1 MKTLKTIAM
10 GAILALVVAGCNKNE
25 PEQPGTQEKPVPSI
39 TSITPDSGLEGD
51 PVIIKGA
58 NFSEEASENIVKF
71 GEAEAKVLKAAEKQL
86 TVYAPAGVP
95 GKVKVTV
102 TADGQTSEPVEFT
115 YNEPVKPAK
124 VTGMTPSETAA
135 GEQVTITGEN
145 FGTDASAVAVAFGNA
160 AAEIVSVEDTK
171 IVVVVPEGSGEVA
184 VTVTIGDAQPV
195 AAGLFTYKFL
205 REVTVTGLS
214 QLMVTAGDELEI
226 LCSGF
231 SEELSENNVT
241 VGETELE
248 IVALTETGIKVRVPE
263 MTLGDKTAV
272 IATKAAAPVETPA
285 FAYYSLP
292 SSFEVSTIIGTGT
305 AKNEEGV
312 GTAASLQLPEYVGFG
327 PDGYLWITTRG
338 GSKEN
343 SAHSIMRANPA
354 TWELSTVIPAATVG
368 QEVYYWG
375 GDFNSKGEFH
385 VCAKGKNYIGKV
397 VKDGDSYAH
406 STYSITNATL
416 KSCMNLIFDDNDHM
430 YIADRD
436 NKRIVMAYN
445 GEFEKSFELKVQ
457 PYTIAWD
464 AKKENIIVGTN
475 GAWALYRLCLADG
488 SVTKICGNGTKPTS
502 DNYSDGADAPLTA
515 AIGNVSGIV
524 VDANGYVWFND
535 VLCHTFR
542 VLVPGP
548 AGDYTKGFV
557 KTLAGTPL
565 KAADVDG
572 DSSTAQ
578 IRTPGMLAADASGN
592 FYFSEDK
599 GNRIRKI
606 TPVK

>member
-25 PEQPGTQEKPVPSI
+25 PEQPGTPEKPVPSI
-39 TSITPDSGLEGD
+39 TSLTPDSGLEGD

-58 NFSEEASENIVKF
+58 DFSAEAEENIVKF
-71 GEAEAKVLKAAEKQL
+71 GEAEAKVLKAAKKQL
-86 TVYAPAGVP
+86 TVYVPAGEP
-95 GKVKVTV
+95 GKVSVTV
-102 TADGQTSEPVEFT
+102 TIDGQTSDPVDFT

-124 VTGMTPSETAA
+124 VTAMTPSETAA

-145 FGTDASAVAVAFGNA
+145 FGTDASAVSVAFGNA

-184 VTVTIGDAQPV
+184 VTVTVGEAQPV

-214 QLMVTAGDELEI
+214 QLTVTAGDELEI
-226 LCSGF
+226 LCTGF
-231 SEELSENNVT
+231 SEEVSENKVT

-248 IVALTETGIKVRVPE
+248 IVALTETGIKVRIPE

-272 IATKAAAPVETPA
+272 ITTKAAAPVETPA

-292 SSFEVSTIIGTGT
+292 ASFEVSTIIGTGT

-312 GTAASLQLPEYVGFG
+312 GTSASLQLPEYVGFG

-338 GSKEN
+338 GTN
-343 SAHSIMRANPA
+343 THTILRANPVDWA
-354 TWELSTVIPAATVG
+354 VSIAVPAATVG
-368 QEVYYWG
+368 SGVYYWG

-385 VCAKGKNYIGKV
+385 VCAKGKNNIGKI
-397 VKDGDSYAH
+397 VKEGDSYVH
-406 STYSITNATL
+406 STYTIANATL
-416 KSCMNLIFDDNDHM
+416 KSCMNLLFDANDHM

-445 GEFEKSFELKVQ
+445 GEYEKAYDLGVQ
-457 PYTIAWD
+457 PATIAWD
-464 AKKENIIVGTN
+464 AKKENIFIGTN
-475 GAWALYRLCLADG
+475 GAWCMYKLRLADG
-488 SVTKICGNGTKPTS
+488 SITKICGSVKPT
-502 DNYSDGADAPLTA
+502 DKNMYTDGTEPLA
-515 AIGNVSGIV
+515 ATVGNVTGIV
-524 VDANGYVWFND
+524 ADENGYVWFND
-535 VLCHTFR
+535 FTCHTFR

-557 KTLAGTPL
+557 KTVAGNAF
-565 KAADVDG
+565 AAGKTDG
-572 DSSTAQ
+572 DGSTAKFKQ
-578 IRTPGMLAADASGN
+578 PGMLTRDAAGS
-592 FYFSEDK
+592 FYVAD
-599 GNRIRKI
+599 GQNNVIRKI

>member
-1 MKTLKTIAM
+1 MKTFKTIAM

-25 PEQPGTQEKPVPSI
+25 PEQPGPQEKPVPSI
-39 TSITPDSGLEGD
+39 TSLTPDSGLEGD

-58 NFSEEASENIVKF
+58 NFAVETADNIVKF
-71 GEAEAKVLKAAEKQL
+71 GEAEAQVLKATEKQL
-86 TVYAPAGVP
+86 TVYAPAGEP
-95 GKVKVTV
+95 GKVSVTV
-102 TADGQTSEPVEFT
+102 TVDGQTSEPAEFT

-124 VTGMTPSETAA
+124 VTSMTPSETAA
-135 GEQVTITGEN
+135 GEQVTIEGEN
-145 FGTDASAVAVAFGNA
+145 FGTDASVVAVAFGNA
-160 AAEIVSVEDTK
+160 AAEIVSVEDTR

-184 VTVTIGDAQPV
+184 VTVTVGDAQPV

-231 SEELSENNVT
+231 SEEVSENKVT

-248 IVALTETGIKVRVPE
+248 IVALTETGIKVRIPE

-272 IATKAAAPVETPA
+272 VATKAAAPVETQV
-285 FAYYSLP
+285 FAYYLLP

-338 GSKEN
+338 GKDT
-343 SAHSIMRANPA
+343 HTILRANPA
-354 TWELSTVIPAATVG
+354 DWSVSIAVPASTVG
-368 QEVYYWG
+368 SDVYYWG

-406 STYSITNATL
+406 STYSIANATL

-445 GEFEKSFELKVQ
+445 GEYEKAYDLKVQ
-457 PYTIAWD
+457 PATIAWD
-464 AKKENIIVGTN
+464 ARKENIFIGTN
-475 GAWALYRLCLADG
+475 GAWGIYKLCLADG
-488 SVTKICGNGTKPTS
+488 TVTKICGSIKPEQAKN
-502 DNYSDGADAPLTA
+502 NYSDGADAPLTA
-515 AIGNVSGIV
+515 TIGNATGIV
-524 VDANGYVWFND
+524 VDENGYVWFD
-535 VLCHTFR
+535 DFTCHTFR
-542 VLVPGP
+542 VIVPGP

-557 KTLAGTPL
+557 RTVAGQCFAAGKDNGEGL
-565 KAADVDG
+565 K
-572 DSSTAQ
+572 SKFKQ
-578 IRTPGMLAADASGN
+578 PGMLARDAAGN
-592 FYFSEDK
+592 FYVAD
-599 GNRIRKI
+599 GQNNLIRKI